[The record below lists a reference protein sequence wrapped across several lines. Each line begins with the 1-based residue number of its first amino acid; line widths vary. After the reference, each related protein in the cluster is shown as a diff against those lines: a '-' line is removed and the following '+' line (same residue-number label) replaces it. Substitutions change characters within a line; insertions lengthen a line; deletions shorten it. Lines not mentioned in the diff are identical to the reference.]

1 MALPPINQE
10 QFLKRLGQVAA
21 TKTASATQKTT
32 APKNNATPAPATS
45 GLQGLLDRKKTE
57 SSGGLGLKLLSTALK
72 PLTVLDTPRRAI
84 ISGVREIADAL
95 DSDPNTNASWGDFK
109 NQTLD
114 ASYGFG
120 TAFPMKGLL
129 GKIVGFTGDVLF
141 DPLTYATLG
150 STVAKKAVMSTG
162 VKTRAALGGV
172 KNVSGRQGRAALA
185 KLSRERLDD
194 LARKGMKFEKG
205 QVDTIVRDIYAKG
218 KNGMPGFLKD
228 DIGIKGPGIYYFG
241 SRVKIPG
248 SGIAGDFLERK
259 LISTRLSLV
268 SPRFKVNPGQFIHRA
283 ITPDGT
289 FQLAR
294 VEPEK
299 ILEYRVGLANGTLE
313 PRKAAMAAGVLEMH
327 ESERLVRAKALEFST
342 QQGFDVVADP
352 AMQTHKTNLHNIIE
366 TGGTLGPDDRRLP
379 LIAKTIKYFKTLGDD
394 IQADFNDIDAGGPQQ
409 ALRPNYVPHMESDT
423 TIVNKAKIG
432 EEAWARSVGDVLI
445 GNRQKNASSFRGR
458 KYKKGDLFFGY
469 ILDADKTI
477 DELNLM
483 ARKPGDVLNPATG
496 MRYQAINYDYYET
509 DMTKILNKYTR
520 HYSQQKGY
528 AAFVRT
534 GLQKGSSF
542 MKMIEKDIPIAAEYA
557 MERAGD
563 LPRIIASAGS
573 VMDEI
578 AVPLIKES
586 RTTALPQR
594 PFLRGASAEAR
605 EEYDRLRT
613 IWLESRA
620 AQAAQV
626 PPKAYPVGADMK
638 DSTNLTKLYF
648 DTLEK
653 LKAEDAAKP
662 FFLRKLIDDNDV
674 YKAVIRDMEDQLAD
688 LGIFA
693 DEIIGKL
700 KENPFY
706 MQTLDYD
713 YARLTSMRP
722 GRVNDV
728 GGSAQMGAALRQE
741 REKLRALPYSKLA
754 TTEPTQVAPTPTAN
768 AIDDVALNEERLLQ
782 EDINRKAGYLEGE
795 APVAPRTP
803 VAPVAPIAATPSMG
817 TLLNDTETKM
827 NQLRTIFAQA
837 VDGFENGAPE
847 SFQNLLNT
855 FEELSDRLK
864 TRISSNVPEKI
875 SDPVEEVAFIEKFG
889 HDIQRLA
896 RDTKSQMELNNYVF
910 KPTYSQIQVQPTY
923 GYDSPFV
930 LDAVGAAVNGDVES
944 VDLMNTVLKN
954 FKDKILQRL
963 PEDKRKLFQLEIDDA
978 ARPVRVTGSLPTRLL
993 AEEKS
998 AKNFRARLTNQS
1010 LLARY
1015 YRAAKDALK
1024 RAEEFGVLES
1034 ASTKQGGARDKI
1046 VYSIDE
1052 IKDLDNFQS
1061 VKSIVSPQTKATRA
1075 VEAGFGAENAI
1086 YYSEALR
1093 ELQEVVAIMEKG
1105 NYGAIISDDY
1115 IKEVLQKN
1123 LTPLRRSNAAAVLA
1137 TDNLILQLKT
1147 IDVTDVKK
1155 ASQEIDRIF
1164 GRKNVVLKFLNSNL
1178 ELDPYYQFAGQKYEN
1193 KKVLKFLKDTA
1204 SPNSTSKDI
1213 ERFLK
1218 LHLGDGAL
1226 NDGILPAKK
1235 KLYQIRQ
1242 TQIDDPAFGNDIYR
1256 ELFPVHKIKTTQEF
1270 NQQVSTN
1277 VAVVAHNQSVKNG
1290 PLRSVIVTRQ
1300 KELEGLPTLLKKE
1313 FAAYI
1318 NAQKTKAKEFRTRI
1332 NDVIAKR
1339 RVVEKEL
1346 SDFQTVHLNASDKW
1360 ASDFQPTSFYGP
1372 PKSSSEWFAA
1382 VFKNDI
1388 PRNVDVSTVPM
1399 KQLFENKANRYFPK
1413 AKSFINS
1420 FFEENKNTLN
1430 FIAEI
1435 EETGKT
1441 GLMSEW
1447 DFRIGISII
1456 ERNYSKK
1463 SVSDIFQNKEIENI
1477 YSRFFN
1483 NPTDV
1488 DVSYEEFKNIVVH
1501 TLSVKFFDDIDNAI
1515 MPTLISLEKRVA
1527 AQDDLILRL
1536 TSKAIIS
1543 EKEVL
1548 NATPN
1553 NVFQKNRNRL
1563 APVAKEPITEATT
1576 QQVNK
1581 KTGKVTTFLKAQGR
1595 QNELEQ
1601 SDFYPFAK
1609 SQEKRANT
1617 LLALSEF
1624 DGDKID
1630 WTLGGQVELIYR
1642 NKPLSFDGNTWSR
1655 LINVDNLSSSPG
1667 DELDYITSWLTQND
1681 VKQIILG
1688 EDFAKVGTS
1697 ISDEEMLNRFV
1708 SYVYKNQKDAITSP
1722 ARKANRNN
1730 FITSAWKKS
1739 DANKVISEIAEL
1751 KKLIADDL
1759 MAKQAQDPVRAI
1771 DGMLTKSDELSTRR
1785 ATEEVAADEWFTAY
1799 GITTDDVIAD
1809 AIDVRNKFKAQ
1820 VEKQFV
1826 EFTPETRP
1834 LQRSPEYQQLIDA
1847 GVPEKVL
1854 KGSLP
1859 NLNNYMSQEMNTLHG
1874 LVRRQNMAANYFDD
1888 MLSQS
1893 GNELA
1898 QKSEKQLYKE
1908 LEILNALRTNNIDT
1922 PKTKGKLARMI
1933 RERTRILDTRSPA
1946 EKEKALAQVAAEL
1959 EEARKQGTNMLPGG
1973 RQQIERMVNPPADPE
1988 YIGAD
1993 MIGRP
1998 GDQFFDDVA
2007 GGKIQEEMAGN
2018 PGQTRFYDDLA
2029 QYKTISSERLPASTP
2044 ATQRRLPV
2052 VEPRYDYNPA
2062 PSNRG
2067 VNQYNPNL
2075 PYGEQLNLP
2084 KRILN
2089 VPEVVNAADT
2099 GMAKSEI
2106 TSKFESAYS
2115 DVSESAK
2122 LARIRFLEKSNKG
2135 NIAANVDSID
2145 TAALEQIE
2153 NAKQVLK
2160 KVANTENATPVEKI
2174 VIDIGVKQAEILD
2187 VVSKLPVEEVDAR
2200 LLDGMS
2206 GNIPP
2211 IRVTLSS
2218 GKVVEVPFPDAGTM
2232 IKGVLEDGWRNLNAQ
2247 FPNIQVTSEF
2257 KEIWEKARYFE
2268 DPKFVKMLTNHIG
2281 GFTKFHKA
2289 YATLTP
2295 GFHVRNMI
2303 GNTFQYVLAGGKIEN
2318 LKPATKIHFDWL
2330 AAYKR
2335 GDSWKQFLTTL
2346 DPADAA
2352 AATVARNAMLG
2363 SGGGIYGDVFHEVI
2377 KGNKIY
2383 DNRLTRFSKK
2393 YGQMSD
2399 NMSRFVLGF
2408 DSAKQ
2413 GMDSNMATARVRKFY
2428 FDYEDLSKLDRTMK
2442 QFVPFWIWTS
2452 RNLPLQLENMWL
2464 NPKPYLLYNS
2474 FVRNIRDKESEKRSP
2489 LPSFIQEVGG
2499 FKLPGVPA
2507 YAAPDLNFTRVPQ
2520 LISQLGNVKK
2530 LGTNFNPLLRIP
2542 IEQAIGQNLYNDKE
2556 IVSGED
2562 RLINLLQGLVVP
2574 VATGDRLLN
2583 SYGDAKYNAWLGF
2596 FGSPIKK
2603 IKKE

>member
-1 MALPPINQE
+1 
-10 QFLKRLGQVAA
+10 
-21 TKTASATQKTT
+21 
-32 APKNNATPAPATS
+32 
-45 GLQGLLDRKKTE
+45 
-57 SSGGLGLKLLSTALK
+57 
-72 PLTVLDTPRRAI
+72 
-84 ISGVREIADAL
+84 
-95 DSDPNTNASWGDFK
+95 
-109 NQTLD
+109 
-114 ASYGFG
+114 
-120 TAFPMKGLL
+120 
-129 GKIVGFTGDVLF
+129 
-141 DPLTYATLG
+141 
-150 STVAKKAVMSTG
+150 
-162 VKTRAALGGV
+162 
-172 KNVSGRQGRAALA
+172 
-185 KLSRERLDD
+185 
-194 LARKGMKFEKG
+194 
-205 QVDTIVRDIYAKG
+205 
-218 KNGMPGFLKD
+218 
-228 DIGIKGPGIYYFG
+228 
-241 SRVKIPG
+241 
-248 SGIAGDFLERK
+248 
-259 LISTRLSLV
+259 
-268 SPRFKVNPGQFIHRA
+268 
-283 ITPDGT
+283 
-289 FQLAR
+289 
-294 VEPEK
+294 
-299 ILEYRVGLANGTLE
+299 
-313 PRKAAMAAGVLEMH
+313 
-327 ESERLVRAKALEFST
+327 
-342 QQGFDVVADP
+342 
-352 AMQTHKTNLHNIIE
+352 
-366 TGGTLGPDDRRLP
+366 
-379 LIAKTIKYFKTLGDD
+379 
-394 IQADFNDIDAGGPQQ
+394 
-409 ALRPNYVPHMESDT
+409 
-423 TIVNKAKIG
+423 
-432 EEAWARSVGDVLI
+432 
-445 GNRQKNASSFRGR
+445 
-458 KYKKGDLFFGY
+458 
-469 ILDADKTI
+469 
-477 DELNLM
+477 
-483 ARKPGDVLNPATG
+483 
-496 MRYQAINYDYYET
+496 
-509 DMTKILNKYTR
+509 
-520 HYSQQKGY
+520 
-528 AAFVRT
+528 
-534 GLQKGSSF
+534 
-542 MKMIEKDIPIAAEYA
+542 
-557 MERAGD
+557 
-563 LPRIIASAGS
+563 
-573 VMDEI
+573 
-578 AVPLIKES
+578 
-586 RTTALPQR
+586 
-594 PFLRGASAEAR
+594 
-605 EEYDRLRT
+605 
-613 IWLESRA
+613 
-620 AQAAQV
+620 
-626 PPKAYPVGADMK
+626 
-638 DSTNLTKLYF
+638 
-648 DTLEK
+648 
-653 LKAEDAAKP
+653 
-662 FFLRKLIDDNDV
+662 
-674 YKAVIRDMEDQLAD
+674 
-688 LGIFA
+688 
-693 DEIIGKL
+693 
-700 KENPFY
+700 
-706 MQTLDYD
+706 
-713 YARLTSMRP
+713 
-722 GRVNDV
+722 
-728 GGSAQMGAALRQE
+728 
-741 REKLRALPYSKLA
+741 
-754 TTEPTQVAPTPTAN
+754 
-768 AIDDVALNEERLLQ
+768 
-782 EDINRKAGYLEGE
+782 
-795 APVAPRTP
+795 
-803 VAPVAPIAATPSMG
+803 
-817 TLLNDTETKM
+817 M
-827 NQLRTIFAQA
+827 NQLRTIFTQA

-875 SDPVEEVAFIEKFG
+875 SDPIEEVAFIEKFG

-1052 IKDLDNFQS
+1052 IKDLDEFQS

-1093 ELQEVVAIMEKG
+1093 ELQEVVATMEKG

-1123 LTPLRRSNAAAVLA
+1123 LTPLKRSNDAAVLA

-1178 ELDPYYQFAGQKYEN
+1178 ELNPYYQFAGQKYEN
-1193 KKVLKFLKDTA
+1193 KKVMRFLKDTT
-1204 SPNSTSKDI
+1204 SPNSTLKDI
-1213 ERFLK
+1213 EKFLK

-1290 PLRSVIVTRQ
+1290 PLRSVTVTRQ

-1313 FAAYI
+1313 FVAYI

-1346 SDFQTVHLNASDKW
+1346 SDFQTVHLDASDNW

-1372 PKSSSEWFAA
+1372 PKSSSEWLNA
-1382 VFKNDI
+1382 VFVKDI
-1388 PRNVDVSTVPM
+1388 PKNVDATTVPI

-1413 AKSFINS
+1413 AKSFIDS
-1420 FFEENKNTLN
+1420 FFQENKNTLD

-1435 EETGKT
+1435 EQTGKT

-1447 DFRIGISII
+1447 DFRIGVFIL
-1456 ERNYSKK
+1456 ERNYYKK
-1463 SVSDIFQNKEIENI
+1463 FVLNNFQNKEIENI
-1477 YSRFFN
+1477 YSRFSN
-1483 NPTDV
+1483 NLTDIN
-1488 DVSYEEFKNIVVH
+1488 VSYEEFKNIVAH
-1501 TLSVKFFDDIDNAI
+1501 TLSVKFFDDVDNAI
-1515 MPTLISLEKRVA
+1515 MPTLIGLEKRVA

-1681 VKQIILG
+1681 VRQIILG
-1688 EDFAKVGTS
+1688 EDFAKVGNS
-1697 ISDEEMLNRFV
+1697 ISDEEMLSKFV
-1708 SYVYKNQKDAITSP
+1708 GYVYKNQKDAITSP

-1799 GITTDDVIAD
+1799 GLTTDDVIAD

-1847 GVPEKVL
+1847 GVPEKIL

-1874 LVRRQNMAANYFDD
+1874 LMRRQNMAANYFDD

-1946 EKEKALAQVAAEL
+1946 EKEKALAQVTAEL
-1959 EEARKQGTNMLPGG
+1959 EQARKEGTNMLPGG

-1993 MIGRP
+1993 IIGRP

-2007 GGKIQEEMAGN
+2007 GRNIQEQMSGN
-2018 PGQTRFYDDLA
+2018 PGQTGFYDDLA

-2044 ATQRRLPV
+2044 AVQRRLPV
-2052 VEPRYDYNPA
+2052 VEPRYDPNPA
-2062 PSNRG
+2062 QSNIGIIQQQNAVPSTVRG
-2067 VNQYNPNL
+2067 VDQYNPNL
-2075 PYGEQLNLP
+2075 PYREQLGFTSQEATIKAVDNTVLIP
-2084 KRILN
+2084 NSRQIEEQILSN
-2089 VPEVVNAADT
+2089 ELRGKNFNIS
-2099 GMAKSEI
+2099 KSEI

-2174 VIDIGVKQAEILD
+2174 IIDIGVKQAEILD
-2187 VVSKLPVEEVDAR
+2187 VVSKLPVEEVEAR

-2247 FPNIQVTSEF
+2247 FPNIQVTPEF

-2530 LGTNFNPLLRIP
+2530 LGTNLNPLLRIP
-2542 IEQAIGQNLYNDKE
+2542 VEQAIGQNLYNDKE

-2603 IKKE
+2603 IKDK